1 MPTSSALPGVFSL
14 PLHHAAF
21 FEPTLGAVVVEW
33 QPDPES
39 FCPVL
44 EHILLLMQRH
54 RTGKILAK
62 VAGLVVSEGR
72 QLDWF
77 RHDWLPRALRAGY
90 KAYAA
95 VGPVPLLSDLIISPT
110 AGQVQEQGVKVNF
123 FKTLPE
129 AQEWLRGIA

>member
-1 MPTSSALPGVFSL
+1 MTSTLSGVAALQLNDTV
-14 PLHHAAF
+14 F
-21 FEPTLGAVVVEW
+21 FEPTLDAVVVEW
-33 QPDPES
+33 QPDQES
-39 FCPVL
+39 FSPVL
-44 EHILLLMQRH
+44 EYMLQLMQRH

-62 VAGLVVSEGR
+62 VTSLTLSESP

-77 RHDWLPRALRAGY
+77 KHDWLPRALRAGY

-95 VGPVPLLSDLIISPT
+95 VGPVSLLSELIVSST
-110 AGQVQEQGVKVNF
+110 ASQVHGHGVKVSF

>member
-1 MPTSSALPGVFSL
+1 MSSTLPGVSSL
-14 PLHHAAF
+14 QLDHAVF
-21 FEPTLGAVVVEW
+21 FEPTLDAVVVEW
-33 QPDPES
+33 QPDQLGS
-39 FCPVL
+39 FSLVL
-44 EHILLLMQRH
+44 EYILQLMRQH

-62 VAGLVVSEGR
+62 VTSLSLSPGQ

-77 RHDWLPRALRAGY
+77 EQDWLPRALQAGY

-95 VGPVPLLSDLIISPT
+95 VGPVPLLSELIISST
-110 AGQVQEQGVKVNF
+110 ATQVQEQGVKVSF